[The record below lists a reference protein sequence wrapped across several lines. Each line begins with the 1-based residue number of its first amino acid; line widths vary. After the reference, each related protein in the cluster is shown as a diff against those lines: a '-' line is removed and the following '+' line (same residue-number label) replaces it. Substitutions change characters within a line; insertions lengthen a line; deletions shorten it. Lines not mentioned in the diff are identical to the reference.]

1 MRVGRTMR
9 WFLWPFSLVYEA
21 VVRVRAWCYAH
32 GVFRARRL
40 PGTVISVGNLTVGGT
55 GKTPLV
61 LWIAERLAGEGKK
74 TSILTRG
81 YRAAR
86 GGSSRGEPQSDEI
99 ALLRER
105 LDGRVSLGV
114 GADRFA
120 TGMTLARHGTEWFVL
135 DDGLQHLKLARDADI
150 VMIDATEPFG
160 GGMLLPAGRLREPVS
175 ALQRADVVVISRAV
189 QAPSPALEA
198 KIRRYTQR
206 PVFYARTELESVL
219 RWPALKVAW
228 PQQDWRRGRLVA
240 FCAIGNPSAFF
251 SDLRGW
257 GFQIAGERAFAD
269 HHAYTAK
276 EAAQLEQLAERCSAD
291 ALICTEKDA
300 WNLRRVRFERVPV
313 YCCRISLQLPDEFS
327 RALLDAAQKHA
338 GART

>member
-1 MRVGRTMR
+1 MKVGRTMR
-9 WFLWPFSLVYEA
+9 WFLWPFSLVYET

-32 GVFRARRL
+32 GVTRARRL

-61 LWIAERLAGEGKK
+61 LWIAERLASEGKK
-74 TSILTRG
+74 AAILTRG

-86 GGSSRGEPQSDEI
+86 NHASRGEPQSDEV
-99 ALLRER
+99 AFLRER
-105 LDGRVSLGV
+105 LDGRVPLGV

-120 TGMTLARHGTEWFVL
+120 TGTTLARHGAEWFVL
-135 DDGLQHLKLARDADI
+135 DDGFQHLKLARDADV

-175 ALQRADVVVISRAV
+175 ALRRAGIVVISRSV

-198 KIRRYTQR
+198 KIRRYTR
-206 PVFYARTELESVL
+206 SPIFYARTELESVL
-219 RWPALKVAW
+219 RWPALKVALT
-228 PQQDWRRGRLVA
+228 QQDSRRAKVVA
-240 FCAIGNPSAFF
+240 FCAIGNPAAFF
-251 SDLRGW
+251 DDLRTW

-269 HHAYTAK
+269 HHVYTAK
-276 EAAQLEQLAERCSAD
+276 EAAQLEQLAQSCSAD

-300 WNLRRVRFERVPV
+300 WNLRHVRFERVPV
-313 YCCRISLQLPDEFS
+313 YCCRISLQLPEEFS

-338 GART
+338 GARP